1 MSQEYSESLTDKACK
16 AIESLYSKQASIRE
30 SIFFGLSDKELRDV
44 NEKLSLLG
52 ERFQR
57 AAKRLAAEL

>member
-30 SIFFGLSDKELRDV
+30 SIFFGLSDKELRDI
-44 NEKLSLLG
+44 NEKKP
-52 ERFQR
+52 
-57 AAKRLAAEL
+57 AKAETIPR